1 MGTEDKYLVERFGK
15 NRPFKVP
22 EGYFESIAS
31 QVMDK
36 LPDREVRIARTS
48 AYVLEKNRCVL
59 LYAAC
64 FLAALFSISIYLGNT
79 SSDNNALCEQTA
91 TAGVSYADNVMDC
104 VADYSMMDNEDIY
117 ALVSEN

>member
-15 NRPFKVP
+15 NRPFNVP

-31 QVMDK
+31 QVMDR
-36 LPDREVRIARTS
+36 LPDRKVCIAELQPTFWRK
-48 AYVLEKNRCVL
+48 YRCAL

-64 FLAALFSISIYLGNT
+64 SIAALFSVSMYLGNT
-79 SSDNNALCEQTA
+79 SSNNKALCEQTA
-91 TAGVSYADNVMDC
+91 TASVSYADNVMDC